1 MTLNGIVTQI
11 WTNVVEVRF
20 NDYSN
25 KIQLEQRLEMH
36 NKQTILVV
44 KKILDHGLVR
54 AIVIYKDKAISVGEE
69 VENTLEFLQVPVGF
83 SAKNQVFN
91 ILGKS
96 LNTSG
101 LKMETVNIN
110 STISLSKTKFDHTP
124 KLLET
129 GIKALDFFVPIFEG
143 FKIGI
148 FGGAGVGKTVLM
160 KEIIF
165 NVSKQKEK
173 VSSIFVGSGE
183 RSREGLELYQEL
195 KESNLMEKSTMFVA
209 QMNETPGAR
218 SMIVPMGVTCAEY
231 ARDHNKEDVL
241 LFIDNIYRFIQ
252 ATNEVASAL
261 EKNISIGGYH
271 ATLDSD
277 VSFIQDRL
285 FQNQNGSITSF
296 QTVFLPMDDL
306 SDPAAISLFS
316 HLDSSFVLSRDKMAR
331 NIFPA
336 FDPLLSTSNAVSAT
350 IIGEEH
356 FNAIIAAKSIMKKY
370 KDLED
375 VILILGF
382 NELDHESKTIV
393 RKALQLENFFT
404 QNFFMAEAYTKESGV
419 YVPLAKTIDSVKRII
434 AGEFLDISPEKFAF
448 IGSVDD
454 LVETSENN

>member
-1 MTLNGIVTQI
+1 MVGVVTQI
-11 WTNVVEVRF
+11 WTNVCEIKF
-20 NDYSN
+20 NSDFE
-25 KIQLEQRLEMH
+25 KIQLEQRLTMH
-36 NKQTILVV
+36 NDKTVLVI
-44 KKILDHGLVR
+44 KKILNESTVR
-54 AIVIYKDKAISVGEE
+54 AIVIFKNEDISIGDKVI
-69 VENTLEFLQVPVGF
+69 NTLSFLQVPIGQSSRNHIF
-83 SAKNQVFN
+83 D

-96 LNTSG
+96 QNNPNENIKTIS
-101 LKMETVNIN
+101 IN
-110 STISLSKTKFDHTP
+110 STINKKNQNFYSKY
-124 KLLET
+124 LILET

-165 NVSKQKEK
+165 NISKQKQK
-173 VSSIFVGSGE
+173 VSSIFIGSGE
-183 RSREGLELYQEL
+183 RSREGLELYLEL
-195 KESNLMEKSTMFVA
+195 KESNLMEKSTMFIA

-218 SMIVPMGVTCAEY
+218 SMIVPFGVTAAEY
-231 ARDHNKEDVL
+231 ARDIEKSDVL

-252 ATNEVASAL
+252 ATNEVSSAL

-277 VSFIQDRL
+277 VSFIQERL
-285 FQNQNGSITSF
+285 FKNENGSITSF

-336 FDPLLSTSNAVSAT
+336 FDPLVSNSNSVTES
-350 IIGEEH
+350 IIGEKH
-356 FNAIIAAKSIMKKY
+356 FNAILSAKSIMKKY

-375 VILILGF
+375 IILILGF
-382 NELDHESKTIV
+382 DELNQESKTIV

-404 QNFFMAEAYTKESGV
+404 QNFFMAESFTKEKGV
-419 YVPLAKTIDSVKRII
+419 YVPLEKTIESVIRII
-434 AGEFLDISPEKFAF
+434 NGEFLDVTPEEFAF

-454 LVETSENN
+454 LNKPKN